1 MTPIR
6 YSHLRAI
13 GRSPAHYRHACT
25 GQREATPAMRTGTL
39 VHGLV
44 LGGGQT
50 VVYDGERRGRAWSDF
65 AAAHEGRE
73 IVTAAEVARA
83 VPIADAVTADPV
95 AGPLL
100 RAEEARRE
108 ERLSWSME
116 GLACQGTPDY
126 FNPATGVLLDLKTC
140 SDASPRAFGRHAW
153 SYSYHAQLAWYAHAL
168 TLAGHTVRECLLVA
182 VETSAP
188 YGVSVHRLS
197 PRLLEE
203 GHRQWRAWW
212 EQLRVCIA
220 ADQWP
225 GYAEA
230 VCELDMPAWMVEDDD
245 DAAED

>member
-1 MTPIR
+1 MTTPIR

-13 GRSPAHYRHACT
+13 GRSPAHYRHACE
-25 GQREATPAMRTGTL
+25 GQREQTPAMRLGTI

-50 VVYDGERRGRAWSDF
+50 VVYDGERRGKAWADF
-65 AAAHEGRE
+65 AAAHEGRD
-73 IVTAAEVARA
+73 IVTATEVARA
-83 VPIADAVTADPV
+83 VPIADAVAADPV

-100 RAEEARRE
+100 RAPGARRE
-108 ERLSWSME
+108 ETLSWSME
-116 GLACQGTPDY
+116 GLACQGTPDS
-126 FNPATGVLLDLKTC
+126 FDPTTGILLDLKTC
-140 SDASPRAFGRHAW
+140 SDASPRAFSRHAW

-188 YGVSVHRLS
+188 YGVTVHRLS

-225 GYAEA
+225 GYAET
-230 VCELDMPAWMVEDDD
+230 VCELDVPAWIVSEDDGE
-245 DAAED
+245 DA

>member
-13 GRSPAHYRHACT
+13 GRSPAHYRHACE
-25 GQREATPAMRTGTL
+25 GQREQTPAMRMGTI

-44 LGGGQT
+44 LAVDLGP
-50 VVYDGERRGRAWSDF
+50 VIYEGERRGKAWADF
-65 AAAHEGRE
+65 AAAHEGRD
-73 IVTAAEVARA
+73 IVTSSEVARA
-83 VPIADAVTADPV
+83 VPIADAVGMDPV
-95 AGPLL
+95 AGPLIH
-100 RAEEARRE
+100 APDAWRE
-108 ERLSWSME
+108 RTLAWTFD
-116 GLACQGTPDY
+116 GLPCQGTPDS
-126 FNPATGVLLDLKTC
+126 FDPTTGILLDLKTT
-140 SDASPRAFGRHAW
+140 SDASPRAFARHAW

-188 YGVSVHRLS
+188 YGVTVHRLS

-225 GYAEA
+225 GYAES
-230 VCELDMPAWMVEDDD
+230 VCELDVPAWIVSEDDGE
-245 DAAED
+245 DA